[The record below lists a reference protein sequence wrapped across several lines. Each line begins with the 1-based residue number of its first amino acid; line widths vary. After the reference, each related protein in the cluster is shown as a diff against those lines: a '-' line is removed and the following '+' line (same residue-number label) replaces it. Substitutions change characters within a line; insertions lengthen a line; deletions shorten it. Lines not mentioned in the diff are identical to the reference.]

1 MNASMPSAV
10 IKKPFNNPASS
21 PATMAVNIPNRIIG
35 TPTPRLGKAA
45 FITKIISP
53 AIKAAI
59 DPTERSSPPAVM
71 TKVIPTAMIPIK
83 AERASTLVIFAA
95 LRKLEFIS
103 APMTKRTISAMIG
116 PRTDIDGI
124 RKLLV

>member
-1 MNASMPSAV
+1 
-10 IKKPFNNPASS
+10 
-21 PATMAVNIPNRIIG
+21 MAVNIPNRMIG

-45 FITKIISP
+45 FITKIINP

-59 DPTERSSPPAVM
+59 DPTDRSSPPAVM
-71 TKVIPTAMIPIK
+71 TKVMPTAMIPIK
-83 AERASTLVIFAA
+83 AERARTLVIFAA
-95 LRKLEFIS
+95 LRKLEFSAVPIS
-103 APMTKRTISAMIG
+103 SRTISAMIG